1 MNFTSL
7 SEIVQKTSF
16 HYQIL
21 INRWTL
27 HESCP
32 NEFFR
37 CIPRLPLNS
46 NTRTRLR
53 KNYLHYPHGIFYY
66 KVMPFGLK
74 NARATYQR
82 MITKMFEQIM
92 RKTMDAYINDIV
104 VKSKKEPDHL
114 KDHTKVFIILKKNTN

>member
-1 MNFTSL
+1 ML
-7 SEIVQKTSF
+7 
-16 HYQIL
+16 
-21 INRWTL
+21 
-27 HESCP
+27 
-32 NEFFR
+32 
-37 CIPRLPLNS
+37 
-46 NTRTRLR
+46 
-53 KNYLHYPHGIFYY
+53 
-66 KVMPFGLK
+66 FGMK